1 MEWLLYYLINLV
13 LTPAYDIW
21 DWINPLKFYF
31 IEFTHKYEYMQN
43 VVDFGLVYCRKES
56 YNWIKS
62 IVTER

>member
-1 MEWLLYYLINLV
+1 M